1 MPGSG
6 AEGTDQLAT
15 ALYQSRQSRQARSAA
30 GRLDLVEGGHR
41 RPVVSGPPSFQE
53 GVDAKH
59 QRQLLRAL
67 GAKVFIP
74 ISTRS
79 APMGNQAEVNHPL
92 SGNIA
97 PIDQDS
103 FKI

>member
-67 GAKVFIP
+67 GAKVF
-74 ISTRS
+74 
-79 APMGNQAEVNHPL
+79 HPDFDAQRPY
-92 SGNIA
+92 G
-97 PIDQDS
+97 
-103 FKI
+103 